1 ECKGI
6 MDVFGGA
13 PRVLGY
19 PRPVLVKSGSDAV
32 LKCQI
37 GGDPQPDVVWE
48 RRNEPIVPDGHYRIA
63 QDGKVYTLFISGVTL
78 ADAGQYI
85 CRAKNSIGE
94 TYAAATLKVEEQPQQ
109 PQPQSQKEE
118 DLFQD
123 NKPRFLIKPL
133 SLRVDRGED
142 AAFSCKLWGDP
153 LPEVVWEKDGKQLKE
168 IYESSHF
175 HIGQQ
180 DGGWFQLKIFRTRAP
195 DGGVY
200 TCKAVNDHGEAVA
213 GAVLLVEP
221 IPEQRGESHQ
231 NGYTNGHWSPHQNKD
246 RYPRVRHSKEPQLN
260 VAKAKNFTVTEGKHA
275 KFRCYVT
282 GKPKPEIV
290 WKKDGEPIGPGR
302 RHLLFEDREGYYTLK
317 VLYCKQQDVGLY
329 ICAASNAL
337 GNTLSAVRL
346 SVKGPPVRFKR
357 ALQDVEVRERDVAVL
372 ECEVPEE
379 SIPTAW
385 YLEDQRLQPGSKYG
399 MEQKG
404 TRRRLTIRDVGA
416 DDDGVYLCE
425 MPDGGKS
432 IAELAVK
439 GTIVKKLPR
448 RLEVLEGENAAFCVE
463 VEEEEMEVFWFKDG
477 LQLRETHQTIIK
489 SFGKTHILVFV
500 NTSYQDSGTVTF
512 VAGRSKTSCKLRVKA
527 IRHCP
532 PICPVGVQM
541 NTECPNGVVLS
552 WSPSPNL
559 QNSTKSVYVVE
570 VQEVGSQE
578 WQRCVTTETGTS
590 AEILGDIVPCEGDYR
605 FRICCMNKYGRSGHV
620 EFPRVVHLSKKTS
633 NAAVTEGEDAVFSIE
648 LSASMIG
655 TWFLN
660 STQLQASER
669 CSISQSKTLHTLCF
683 HNVPNVYD
691 GAEITFIATG
701 VRDSAVL
708 QVQGMAVWSSLPRQ
722 KSTTELDPVV
732 LHCELSRPDAT
743 ARWLKDGAEVLQ
755 TDNVTIQAEG
765 TMRRLIIRSAQLS
778 DAGAYTCQAGDNTMS
793 FTVNVKEPPVMIV
806 DPKDDVHM
814 DRYVSEVIVLN
825 CELSRSNGQACWFKD
840 GLKVQDCKNI
850 QLSAEGPYRTLTI
863 QCASTRDSGEYVCD
877 TGEAPVRIVS
887 PSTPEVEVHLIAS
900 ERLVLSCE
908 ISKAEAEVCW
918 YCDGMEV
925 EESEELILEEDGVH
939 RSLIIRRT
947 TIDDSAE
954 YVCETADDSVTFWVK
969 IEGKLTNATFILP
982 ACRCRSF
989 IAHP

>member
-1 ECKGI
+1 P

-19 PRPVLVKSGSDAV
+19 PRPVLVKCGSDAV

-48 RRNEPIVPDGHYRIA
+48 KKNEPMIPDGRFRIA
-63 QDGKVYTLFISGVTL
+63 QDGKVYTLFISSVTL
-78 ADAGQYI
+78 ADAGQYT
-85 CRAKNSIGE
+85 CRAKNNIGE
-94 TYAAATLKVEEQPQQ
+94 TYAAATLKVEEQVQEVQLIQPFQEQQEFKVIPPEEEIKTLKQPQQ
-109 PQPQSQKEE
+109 PQPEKEA
-118 DLFQD
+118 DLQY

-153 LPEVVWEKDGKQLKE
+153 LPEVIWQKDGKQLKE

-175 HIGQQ
+175 HIGHQ
-180 DGGWFQLKIFRTRAP
+180 DGGWFQLKIFQTRAP

-200 TCKAVNDHGEAVA
+200 TCKAFNDHGEAVV

-221 IPEQRGESHQ
+221 VPEHRGESHQ
-231 NGYTNGHWSPHQNKD
+231 NGYTNGHWSPPQNKD
-246 RYPRVRHSKEPQLN
+246 KRPNVRHSKDLQLN
-260 VAKAKNFTVTEGKHA
+260 VSKAKKFTVTEGKHA

-290 WKKDGEPIGPGR
+290 WKKDGEPIAPGR

-317 VLYCKQQDVGLY
+317 VLYCKQQDTGLY

-337 GNTLSAVRL
+337 GNTLSAVQL

-357 ALQDVEVRERDVAVL
+357 ALKDAEVRERDVAVL

-385 YLEDQRLQPGSKYG
+385 YLEDQRLQPGNKYG

-404 TRRRLTIRDVGA
+404 TRRWLTIRDVGA

-439 GTIVKKLPR
+439 GGITFSMASPEPVTSVTCAQVKPALIFEKHKAPVADLPILVFCGKCQLSSTVLASTIVKKLPR

-463 VEEEEMEVFWFKDG
+463 VDEEEMEVFWFKDG
-477 LQLRETHQTIIK
+477 LELWDSHQTIIK
-489 SFGKTHILVFV
+489 NFGKTHILVFV
-500 NTSYQDSGTVTF
+500 NTSYQDSGTVIF
-512 VAGRSKTSCKLRVKA
+512 KAGRSRTSSKLRVKA

-541 NTECPNGVVLS
+541 NTDCPNGVILS

-559 QNSTKSVYVVE
+559 QASTKSVYVVE
-570 VQEVGSQE
+570 FQEMGSQE
-578 WQRCVTTETGTS
+578 WQRCMTTETGTS
-590 AEILGDIVPCEGDYR
+590 TEILGDSVPCEGDYR
-605 FRICCMNKYGRSGHV
+605 FRICCINKYGRSGHV
-620 EFPRVVHLSKKTS
+620 EFPNMVHLVPSPKIKTQLK
-633 NAAVTEGEDAVFSIE
+633 NAVVTEGEDAVFSIE
-648 LSASMIG
+648 LSVSMIG

-669 CSISQSKTLHTLCF
+669 FSISQSKTLHILRF
-683 HNVPNVYD
+683 HNVLSVYD

-708 QVQGMAVWSSLPRQ
+708 QAHQSPSASPLSKRPKSSLDLQQDRLETVVERVVGKAMEGIRDSMDFLQ
-722 KSTTELDPVV
+722 KELIDHMETVRNLV
-732 LHCELSRPDAT
+732 DKVDQAQSETRGLKRSILLMTGIMVRVRLERSR
-743 ARWLKDGAEVLQ
+743 
-755 TDNVTIQAEG
+755 
-765 TMRRLIIRSAQLS
+765 
-778 DAGAYTCQAGDNTMS
+778 CAGDGRPS
-793 FTVNVKEPPVMIV
+793 LAKKGRKQRGVRGVRPA
-806 DPKDDVHM
+806 
-814 DRYVSEVIVLN
+814 SL
-825 CELSRSNGQACWFKD
+825 RSQAS
-840 GLKVQDCKNI
+840 Q
-850 QLSAEGPYRTLTI
+850 S
-863 QCASTRDSGEYVCD
+863 
-877 TGEAPVRIVS
+877 
-887 PSTPEVEVHLIAS
+887 
-900 ERLVLSCE
+900 
-908 ISKAEAEVCW
+908 
-918 YCDGMEV
+918 
-925 EESEELILEEDGVH
+925 
-939 RSLIIRRT
+939 
-947 TIDDSAE
+947 
-954 YVCETADDSVTFWVK
+954 
-969 IEGKLTNATFILP
+969 
-982 ACRCRSF
+982 
-989 IAHP
+989 

>member
-1 ECKGI
+1 MC
-6 MDVFGGA
+6 A
-13 PRVLGY
+13 
-19 PRPVLVKSGSDAV
+19 
-32 LKCQI
+32 
-37 GGDPQPDVVWE
+37 
-48 RRNEPIVPDGHYRIA
+48 IA
-63 QDGKVYTLFISGVTL
+63 LL
-78 ADAGQYI
+78 A
-85 CRAKNSIGE
+85 N
-94 TYAAATLKVEEQPQQ
+94 
-109 PQPQSQKEE
+109 
-118 DLFQD
+118 
-123 NKPRFLIKPL
+123 
-133 SLRVDRGED
+133 
-142 AAFSCKLWGDP
+142 
-153 LPEVVWEKDGKQLKE
+153 
-168 IYESSHF
+168 
-175 HIGQQ
+175 
-180 DGGWFQLKIFRTRAP
+180 
-195 DGGVY
+195 
-200 TCKAVNDHGEAVA
+200 VN
-213 GAVLLVEP
+213 
-221 IPEQRGESHQ
+221 
-231 NGYTNGHWSPHQNKD
+231 
-246 RYPRVRHSKEPQLN
+246 
-260 VAKAKNFTVTEGKHA
+260 
-275 KFRCYVT
+275 
-282 GKPKPEIV
+282 
-290 WKKDGEPIGPGR
+290 
-302 RHLLFEDREGYYTLK
+302 
-317 VLYCKQQDVGLY
+317 
-329 ICAASNAL
+329 
-337 GNTLSAVRL
+337 
-346 SVKGPPVRFKR
+346 
-357 ALQDVEVRERDVAVL
+357 
-372 ECEVPEE
+372 
-379 SIPTAW
+379 
-385 YLEDQRLQPGSKYG
+385 
-399 MEQKG
+399 
-404 TRRRLTIRDVGA
+404 
-416 DDDGVYLCE
+416 
-425 MPDGGKS
+425 
-432 IAELAVK
+432 
-439 GTIVKKLPR
+439 KLPR

-620 EFPRVVHLSKKTS
+620 EFPRVVHLSKKT

-708 QVQGMAVWSSLPRQ
+708 QVQGMAVWSSLPRFIFESGNPIVLYCEISNPAADVRWFKDGQELHREEGLNIQSDGSMRRIVLQSSEYSHSGVYTCQSNDDIVTFHVDVEGKCQFVGFVVCRNRSVDTGHPLVLRCELSDPDAEVCWLKDGEPICPQSGIDMQINGNTRTLVIESVDFYDSGTYACRSADDVAVFEVDITVSFKEIPEEERQ

-793 FTVNVKEPPVMIV
+793 FTVN
-806 DPKDDVHM
+806 
-814 DRYVSEVIVLN
+814 
-825 CELSRSNGQACWFKD
+825 LS
-840 GLKVQDCKNI
+840 V
-850 QLSAEGPYRTLTI
+850 
-863 QCASTRDSGEYVCD
+863 
-877 TGEAPVRIVS
+877 TGEN
-887 PSTPEVEVHLIAS
+887 
-900 ERLVLSCE
+900 
-908 ISKAEAEVCW
+908 
-918 YCDGMEV
+918 Y
-925 EESEELILEEDGVH
+925 
-939 RSLIIRRT
+939 
-947 TIDDSAE
+947 
-954 YVCETADDSVTFWVK
+954 
-969 IEGKLTNATFILP
+969 
-982 ACRCRSF
+982 
-989 IAHP
+989 

>member
-1 ECKGI
+1 

-94 TYAAATLKVEEQPQQ
+94 TYAAATLKVEEQAQEPQQ

-221 IPEQRGESHQ
+221 IPEQRGE
-231 NGYTNGHWSPHQNKD
+231 K
-246 RYPRVRHSKEPQLN
+246 PQLN

-620 EFPRVVHLSKKTS
+620 EFPRVVHLSKKT

-708 QVQGMAVWSSLPRQ
+708 QVQGVNLLQPKNCIFSLIHSGNPIVLYCEISNPAADVRWFKDGQELHREEGLNIQSDGSMRRIVLQSSEYSHSGVYTCQSNDDIVTFHVDVEGKCQFVGFVVCRNRSVDTGHPLVLRCELSDPDAEVCWLKDGEPICPQSGIDMQINGNTRTLVIESVDFYDSGTYACRSADDVAVFEVDITVSFKEIPEEERQ

-793 FTVNVKEPPVMIV
+793 FTVN
-806 DPKDDVHM
+806 
-814 DRYVSEVIVLN
+814 
-825 CELSRSNGQACWFKD
+825 LS
-840 GLKVQDCKNI
+840 V
-850 QLSAEGPYRTLTI
+850 
-863 QCASTRDSGEYVCD
+863 
-877 TGEAPVRIVS
+877 TGEN
-887 PSTPEVEVHLIAS
+887 
-900 ERLVLSCE
+900 
-908 ISKAEAEVCW
+908 
-918 YCDGMEV
+918 Y
-925 EESEELILEEDGVH
+925 
-939 RSLIIRRT
+939 
-947 TIDDSAE
+947 
-954 YVCETADDSVTFWVK
+954 
-969 IEGKLTNATFILP
+969 
-982 ACRCRSF
+982 
-989 IAHP
+989 